1 MQQTK
6 SRSSSQ
12 ASKLVA
18 IAVPLST
25 RPGFTPEEEISLRHL
40 LHFLGEYDKYF
51 VAPKSLKIHHDAF
64 QVKAF
69 SDNFFGSVAAHSKLM
84 LSPVFYE
91 AFHDYKYVVN
101 YHLDSLVFADQL
113 EFWCQTDLDYIGP
126 PWLPCEDSP
135 WVRVPRV
142 GNGGF
147 SLRKVDSFLKV
158 LSSTRYSVDP
168 AKYWERFCAS
178 RPKHAQYLNIHRK
191 YLKRLRRFNGV
202 QWEMSRLY
210 TGKAG
215 GNEDHFWSDEAVKY
229 FPDFKV
235 ASIEEGLRFAFE
247 VAPRLCFEMN
257 NRTLPFGC
265 HAWYKFDR
273 TFWEPYLLPED
284 KWDHHTKRMLS
295 TDPE

>member
-1 MQQTK
+1 
-6 SRSSSQ
+6 
-12 ASKLVA
+12 
-18 IAVPLST
+18 
-25 RPGFTPEEEISLRHL
+25 
-40 LHFLGEYDKYF
+40 
-51 VAPKSLKIHHDAF
+51 
-64 QVKAF
+64 
-69 SDNFFGSVAAHSKLM
+69 
-84 LSPVFYE
+84 
-91 AFHDYKYVVN
+91 
-101 YHLDSLVFADQL
+101 
-113 EFWCQTDLDYIGP
+113 
-126 PWLPCEDSP
+126 
-135 WVRVPRV
+135 
-142 GNGGF
+142 
-147 SLRKVDSFLKV
+147 
-158 LSSTRYSVDP
+158 
-168 AKYWERFCAS
+168 
-178 RPKHAQYLNIHRK
+178 
-191 YLKRLRRFNGV
+191 
-202 QWEMSRLY
+202 MSRLY